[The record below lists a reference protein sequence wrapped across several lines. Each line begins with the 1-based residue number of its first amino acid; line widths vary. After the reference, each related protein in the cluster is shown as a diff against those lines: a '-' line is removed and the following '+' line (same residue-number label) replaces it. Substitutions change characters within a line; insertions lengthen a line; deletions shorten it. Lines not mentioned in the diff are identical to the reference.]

1 MRRAFTS
8 RQRRILRMLAGNL
21 CQKCGEVLDA
31 SFHADHVHAHSR
43 GGATILMNGQALC
56 AACNLKK
63 GASYDND

>member
-8 RQRRILRMLAGNL
+8 RQRRILLMIAGNL

-43 GGATILMNGQALC
+43 GGATVLNNGQALC
-56 AACNLKK
+56 ATCNLKK
-63 GASYDND
+63 GASYDHD